1 MDLSLI
7 ADALHE
13 IAVDLKKH
21 TNVKQEM
28 NVEEETKVEQEMNVE
43 EDNSSE
49 EEFDEEILKEQEKI
63 ETEEILSKIEVLLK
77 TIIFTKAIGSKGDI
91 YDVDIEK
98 MTCTC
103 PAWVY
108 NPHRQFICKHLKKA
122 LKYKADYEK
131 NYRLINI
138 YKITEHYTLKKK
150 KLESK
155 LLKLNTKEF

>member
-1 MDLSLI
+1 MELLNKKPQMDLSLI

-28 NVEEETKVEQEMNVE
+28 NVEE
-43 EDNSSE
+43 DDSSPMYPATQ

-77 TIIFTKAIGSKGDI
+77 KVIFTKAIGSKGDI

-108 NPHRQFICKHLKKA
+108 NPHRRFICKHLKKA
-122 LKYKADYEK
+122 LKYKADFEK
-131 NYRLINI
+131 NFQYPKLS
-138 YKITEHYTLKKK
+138 ELHKKDDY
-150 KLESK
+150 
-155 LLKLNTKEF
+155 

>member
-1 MDLSLI
+1 MELLKKTPQMDLSLI

-28 NVEEETKVEQEMNVE
+28 NVEEDDGSPMYPATQ
-43 EDNSSE
+43 
-49 EEFDEEILKEQEKI
+49 EEFEEEILKQEAKL
-63 ETEEILSKIEVLLK
+63 ETEEILNKIETLLK

-91 YDVDIEK
+91 YEIDIEK

-103 PAWVY
+103 PAWIY

-131 NYRLINI
+131 NFQYPKLSEIN
-138 YKITEHYTLKKK
+138 KK
-150 KLESK
+150 EDY
-155 LLKLNTKEF
+155 